1 MQSFKEHLLTERK
14 LTAAEEKKKEEIVKS
29 LKNKGDDI
37 DSIHAV
43 ATAQAK
49 KSA

>member
-1 MQSFKEHLLTERK
+1 MQSFKEHLAEQELTD
-14 LTAAEEKKKEEIVKS
+14 AEKKKKEEIVKA
-29 LKNKGDDI
+29 LKRDKADVEEP
-37 DSIHAV
+37 HAV